1 MKKIIT
7 MSLIGIF
14 LSILLLVFIFSIHRL
29 PNNNIVY
36 SELSPGCGDI
46 ELYYSNNI
54 NNIYIYCFDELNYKN
69 EDEIK
74 ELREYLGD
82 ITDINYEKIQ
92 ELLFYN
98 RLNYKLKKEVLI
110 KNTDENGNEV
120 IINDNKISIIECKK
134 EGYNDIYLIPHFM
147 DSNIDFC
154 IMS

>member
-154 IMS
+154 NMS